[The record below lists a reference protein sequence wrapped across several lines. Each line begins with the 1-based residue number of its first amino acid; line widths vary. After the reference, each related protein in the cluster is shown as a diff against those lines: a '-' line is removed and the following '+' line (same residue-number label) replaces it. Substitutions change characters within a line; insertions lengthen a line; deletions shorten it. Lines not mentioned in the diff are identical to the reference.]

1 MKIVIKNG
9 TAELENT
16 LRQNGYDIDVYD
28 DDVVFF
34 TEVEVE
40 VEKIVE
46 TEKPLPA
53 YLEAIDAEINKLID
67 EKIEDKAK
75 EYEVYKTKY
84 EKLEALFKGDEVV
97 DEE

>member
-16 LRQNGYDIDVYD
+16 LRQNGYDIDVYA
-28 DDVVFF
+28 DDVEFF
-34 TEVEVE
+34 TEVE

-53 YLEAIDAEINKLID
+53 YLEAIDAEINKLVD

>member
-1 MKIVIKNG
+1 MKIVINNV
-9 TAELENT
+9 TPELENT
-16 LRQNGYDIDVYD
+16 LRQNGYNVDVYA
-28 DDVVFF
+28 DDVEFF
-34 TEVEVE
+34 TEVE

-53 YLEAIDAEINKLID
+53 YLEAIDAEINKLVD